1 MKLSDDEL
9 PVKDV
14 PPKHS
19 KKDKKK
25 NKRAYDDFS
34 EGSLGNLEDLDENEI
49 DQKLKEY
56 GIEPDAILEPE

>member
-34 EGSLGNLEDLDENEI
+34 EGSLGNLEALDENEI
-49 DQKLKEY
+49 D
-56 GIEPDAILEPE
+56 

>member
-25 NKRAYDDFS
+25 NKSIIYK
-34 EGSLGNLEDLDENEI
+34 EEVLETNIVVRESTKN
-49 DQKLKEY
+49 
-56 GIEPDAILEPE
+56 